1 MHAWV
6 HACIYNKLHYEVSV
20 IFRTMPWAGLAQSKP
35 LQYSQGNTGTGIRR
49 TEGFEFE
56 FVWSISGP
64 FQNRA
69 S

>member
-1 MHAWV
+1 MHGYMHA
-6 HACIYNKLHYEVSV
+6 YKLHYEVLV

-35 LQYSQGNTGTGIRR
+35 VQYSQGNTGIRR
-49 TEGFEFE
+49 TEGFGFE